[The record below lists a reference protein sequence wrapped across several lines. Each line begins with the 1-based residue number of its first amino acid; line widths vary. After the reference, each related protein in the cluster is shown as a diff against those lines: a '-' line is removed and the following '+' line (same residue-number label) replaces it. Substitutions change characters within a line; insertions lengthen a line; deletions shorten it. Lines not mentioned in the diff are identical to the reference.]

1 MGANCTP
8 LVADLFLFCQERDL
22 MTTFS
27 DVNQIDIIESF
38 YSTASFFVDLLNT
51 DDPYFEVMVKQINP
65 PELQLNGAITSDTK
79 APFLDLH
86 LSISNSFVSS
96 KKIDKRDDFDF
107 DIVNSYLGWRCTTSS
122 LLLTV
127 YSSTYKVCESL

>member
-8 LVADLFLFCQERDL
+8 LVADLFLFCQERDF

-27 DVNQIDIIESF
+27 DVNQTDIIESL
-38 YSTASFFVDLLNT
+38 YSTAGYLVDLLNI
-51 DDPYFEVMVKQINP
+51 DDPYFEVMVKQIYP
-65 PELQLNGAITSDTK
+65 PELQLNEAIISDTK

-96 KKIDKRDDFDF
+96 KNFINGMTL
-107 DIVNSYLGWRCTTSS
+107 ILI
-122 LLLTV
+122 L
-127 YSSTYKVCESL
+127 